1 MDIKAFDGGVSEMFE
16 IGDYVINANNGI
28 CKVEDKVHLDLPMSD
43 KKKLYYLIV
52 PIKEKSTK
60 LYIPVDSDKQ
70 RIRKAMDKAQALE
83 VIDEIPQIDAMW
95 IPNDKQREQKYKEAI
110 FSCEP
115 KQLVGILKCM
125 YQRNQQRNAEGKKNT
140 TIDERYFKL
149 AENNLYSEL
158 AFAMDKKKDE
168 MRQIITERIHEQE

>member
-1 MDIKAFDGGVSEMFE
+1 MFE

-28 CKVEDKVHLDLPMSD
+28 CKIEDKVHLDLPMSD
-43 KKKLYYLIV
+43 KKKLYYLMV
-52 PIKEKSTK
+52 PIKEATTK

-70 RIRKAMDKAQALE
+70 RIRKAMDAMQALE
-83 VIDEIPQIDAMW
+83 VIDQMPEIEAVW
-95 IPNDKQREQKYKEAI
+95 IADDKQREKRYKEAI

-125 YQRNQQRNAEGKKNT
+125 YQRNQQRNAEGKKSASV
-140 TIDERYFKL
+140 DERYFKM

-158 AFAMDKKKDE
+158 AFAMAKDKEEIKQFIE
-168 MRQIITERIHEQE
+168 ERICIKD

>member
-1 MDIKAFDGGVSEMFE
+1 MFE

-28 CKVEDKVHLDLPMSD
+28 CKIEDKVHLDLPMSD
-43 KKKLYYLIV
+43 KKKLYYMIV
-52 PIKEKSTK
+52 PIKEKGTK

-70 RIRKAMDKAQALE
+70 RIRRTMDAKQAME
-83 VIDEIPQIDAMW
+83 IIDEMPEIEAVW
-95 IPNDKQREQKYKEAI
+95 IADDKQREKRYKEAI

-125 YQRNQQRNAEGKKNT
+125 YQRNRQRSAEGKKSAS
-140 TIDERYFKL
+140 IDERYFKM

-158 AFAMDKKKDE
+158 AFAMQKNQEEIKQFIE
-168 MRQIITERIHEQE
+168 ERIRIKE